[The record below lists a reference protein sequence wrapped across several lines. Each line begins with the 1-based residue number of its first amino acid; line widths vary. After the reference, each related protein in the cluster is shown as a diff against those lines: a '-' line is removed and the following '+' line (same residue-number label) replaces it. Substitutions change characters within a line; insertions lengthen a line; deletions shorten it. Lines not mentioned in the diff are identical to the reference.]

1 MNVNYAELIKERIS
15 MKDVC
20 DKYGIR
26 VNRINKAICPFH
38 PDKNPSMHVY
48 PGKRGF
54 FCFVCGTHG
63 DVIDF
68 VSKYFQLPFRESLK
82 RIDSDFQLNLGIGE
96 ELTEEQIAEQKRIQ
110 YKRRKQRDLEK
121 KTHKELED
129 EFFNAVAKLHDVE
142 SRIMDNSPLSDSDP
156 DAEFWS
162 AVSELPSAKEKLE
175 IAEMNLIEFE
185 RKHKSV

>member
-20 DKYGIR
+20 EKYGIS

-96 ELTEEQIAEQKRIQ
+96 ELTEDQIAEQKRNE
-110 YKRRKQRDLEK
+110 YKRRKQRDFEK
-121 KTHKELED
+121 K
-129 EFFNAVAKLHDVE
+129 VAKLHDVE
-142 SRIMDNSPLSDSDP
+142 SRIMDNSPLSDSDT
-156 DAEFWS
+156 DADFWS
-162 AVSELPSAKEKLE
+162 AVAELPAAKEKLE